1 MYDAES
7 VSFENFI
14 KFYEV
19 EVSAIHRG
27 EANAVRDF
35 TASFR
40 RTLVQRGVVVSRRGL
55 PWVLTPRAE
64 AVLGIISCARSGVWR
79 VS

>member
-19 EVSAIHRG
+19 EVRAIHRG

>member
-19 EVSAIHRG
+19 EVRAIHRG

-35 TASFR
+35 
-40 RTLVQRGVVVSRRGL
+40 VQRGVVVSRRGL